1 MHLRFLLKRYYG
13 VTPDDLNKV
22 LYETDASSTLR
33 FQLDR
38 ETSQDKPNYIEL
50 VCMFLSVTATNDN
63 ITLGKLFERL
73 EKQRSS
79 GILFH
84 TCPGLTYLE
93 KSTIKLPTT
102 FKTTHFMNNW
112 TITDNFLS
120 TCQFEV
126 R

>member
-1 MHLRFLLKRYYG
+1 M
-13 VTPDDLNKV
+13 
-22 LYETDASSTLR
+22 YETDASSTLR

-38 ETSQDKPNYIEL
+38 ETSQDKPNHTEL

-93 KSTIKLPTT
+93 KRTIK
-102 FKTTHFMNNW
+102 
-112 TITDNFLS
+112 IS
-120 TCQFEV
+120 
-126 R
+126 

>member
-13 VTPDDLNKV
+13 VTPDNINKV
-22 LYETDASSTLR
+22 LYKTDASSTLR

-38 ETSQDKPNYIEL
+38 ETSQDKPNHIEL
-50 VCMFLSVTATNDN
+50 VCMLLSITATNDN

-93 KSTIKLPTT
+93 KKYYKVTNY
-102 FKTTHFMNNW
+102 F
-112 TITDNFLS
+112 
-120 TCQFEV
+120 
-126 R
+126 